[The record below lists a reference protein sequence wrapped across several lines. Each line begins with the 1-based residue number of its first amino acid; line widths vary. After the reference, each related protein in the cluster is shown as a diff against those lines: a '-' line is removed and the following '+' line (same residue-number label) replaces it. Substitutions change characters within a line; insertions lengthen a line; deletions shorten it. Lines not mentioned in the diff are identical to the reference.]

1 MAARPALSIRSI
13 WRVRWRPWSRA
24 RLLWVF
30 LVDTIHLAR
39 PLAGLGRARSCKG
52 LPPSDLGVWAGNARC
67 RPNFFAARRH
77 DDRNAAARSAEWTRA
92 VLRSKNR
99 VTFHEIA
106 LKSAGLSA
114 QENDE
119 DPSFARHRA
128 LVGTESSGLTPDLNS
143 KNPRPKTKF
152 AGRRRSIRYSKH

>member
-1 MAARPALSIRSI
+1 MAARPAPSLRAMGRVRLPAWVARAAARPSPSIRAMGQL
-13 WRVRWRPWSRA
+13 RWRPWSRA
-24 RLLWVF
+24 RLLRVF
-30 LVDTIHLAR
+30 LA
-39 PLAGLGRARSCKG
+39 
-52 LPPSDLGVWAGNARC
+52 SDLGVWAGNARC

-106 LKSAGLSA
+106 LKAAGFSG
-114 QENDE
+114 QDSGE